1 MIKDNIK
8 IIKDLT
14 KIFLK
19 SAYQD
24 INIIN
29 KETKKINKR
38 SVFVWLILIVSLA
51 LFYISNEIIKALV
64 SSGYPEVF
72 LSIYFLVLAIFIMF
86 QTILVCTNIFYFSK
100 DIELILPFPIKP
112 VNLLIAKFNTLI
124 CTLYVS
130 EAIFGIIPICIYGIL
145 THSTL
150 LFYIYAVLIFIFFPV
165 FLALVLSII
174 MMFVMKISKFIKNK
188 EIFQTIITLLLV
200 TSIFIVEYNVINN
213 IFIQNKEIEIVE
225 NNFQIADKLI
235 EFNNKIETSNK
246 LFLVINPA
254 VKVLKN
260 SNLQNIFEII
270 KIILI
275 DFITFIIFI
284 FIGKK
289 TYLKDILKNTSYLI
303 KTSNKRIN
311 LYKKCKKNIIFK
323 AYIKKEFKNLFRNSM
338 VFMQCVY
345 PMIISLITVIIIS
358 IILLP
363 KLNEV
368 LNNPDIKQLIGNL
381 EFDLSIVYIILSG
394 IQVLFMISPASL
406 TSISRDGKNA
416 SFMKYI
422 PISYFRQIL
431 YKGLPQIFINSISVI
446 IIIGILYYAF
456 PSIGIVNVLLVFI
469 SSMILNALNSYSMI
483 IVDLLNPK
491 LEWDSEYEILKQNN
505 NRYFQYAFTVIVILI
520 LVYLNKV
527 LEGINLNLAIII
539 PSNCPVTSYT
549 ANKLSLNSFLS
560 VKKATVP
567 PFISKPIIAVNVYPS
582 FS

>member
-24 INIIN
+24 VNIIN

-213 IFIQNKEIEIVE
+213 IFIQNKEIKIVE

-446 IIIGILYYAF
+446 IIVGILYYAF
-456 PSIGIVNVLLVFI
+456 HSIGIVNVLLVFI
-469 SSMILNALNSYSMI
+469 SSMILNVLNSYSMI

-491 LEWDSEYEILKQNN
+491 LQWDSEYEILKQNN

-539 PSNCPVTSYT
+539 TSIVFLFILIIELILIKIRE
-549 ANKLSLNSFLS
+549 NKLM
-560 VKKATVP
+560 KK
-567 PFISKPIIAVNVYPS
+567 IN
-582 FS
+582 

>member
-24 INIIN
+24 VNIIN
-29 KETKKINKR
+29 KETKKINKK

-130 EAIFGIIPICIYGIL
+130 EAIFGIIPICIYGML

-150 LFYIYAVLIFIFFPV
+150 LFYIYAVFIFIFFPV

-188 EIFQTIITLLLV
+188 ETFQTIITLLLV

-235 EFNNKIETSNK
+235 EFNNRIETSNK

-303 KTSNKRIN
+303 KTSNKGIN

-469 SSMILNALNSYSMI
+469 SSMILNVLNSYSMI

-539 PSNCPVTSYT
+539 TSIVFLFILIIELILIKIRE
-549 ANKLSLNSFLS
+549 NKLM
-560 VKKATVP
+560 KK
-567 PFISKPIIAVNVYPS
+567 IN
-582 FS
+582 

>member
-24 INIIN
+24 VNIIN

-213 IFIQNKEIEIVE
+213 IFIQNKEIKIVE

-446 IIIGILYYAF
+446 IIVGILYYAF
-456 PSIGIVNVLLVFI
+456 HSIGIVNVLLVFI
-469 SSMILNALNSYSMI
+469 SSMILNVLNSYSMI

-539 PSNCPVTSYT
+539 TSIVFLFILIIELILIKIRE
-549 ANKLSLNSFLS
+549 NKLM
-560 VKKATVP
+560 KK
-567 PFISKPIIAVNVYPS
+567 IN
-582 FS
+582 

>member
-303 KTSNKRIN
+303 KTSNKGIN

-431 YKGLPQIFINSISVI
+431 YKGLPQIFINSVSVI

-539 PSNCPVTSYT
+539 TSIVFLFILIIELILIKIRE
-549 ANKLSLNSFLS
+549 NKLM
-560 VKKATVP
+560 KK
-567 PFISKPIIAVNVYPS
+567 IN
-582 FS
+582 

>member
-225 NNFQIADKLI
+225 NNFQISDKLI

-345 PMIISLITVIIIS
+345 PMIISLITVII
-358 IILLP
+358 LP

-416 SFMKYI
+416 GFMKYI

-446 IIIGILYYAF
+446 IIVGILYYAF

-469 SSMILNALNSYSMI
+469 SSMILNVLNSYSMI

-539 PSNCPVTSYT
+539 TSIVFLFILIIELILIKIRE
-549 ANKLSLNSFLS
+549 NKLM
-560 VKKATVP
+560 KK
-567 PFISKPIIAVNVYPS
+567 IN
-582 FS
+582 

>member
-303 KTSNKRIN
+303 KTSNKGIN

-416 SFMKYI
+416 GFMKYI

-446 IIIGILYYAF
+446 IIVGILYYAF

-469 SSMILNALNSYSMI
+469 SSMILNVLNSYSMI

-539 PSNCPVTSYT
+539 TSIVFLFILIIELILIKIRE
-549 ANKLSLNSFLS
+549 NKLM
-560 VKKATVP
+560 KK
-567 PFISKPIIAVNVYPS
+567 IN
-582 FS
+582 

>member
-260 SNLQNIFEII
+260 SNLKNIFEII

-303 KTSNKRIN
+303 KTSNKGIN

-539 PSNCPVTSYT
+539 TSIVFLFILIIELILIKIRE
-549 ANKLSLNSFLS
+549 NKLM
-560 VKKATVP
+560 KK
-567 PFISKPIIAVNVYPS
+567 IN
-582 FS
+582 

>member
-24 INIIN
+24 VNIIN

-260 SNLQNIFEII
+260 NNLQNIFEII

-303 KTSNKRIN
+303 KTSNKGIN

-416 SFMKYI
+416 GFMKYI

-469 SSMILNALNSYSMI
+469 SSMILNVLNSYSMI

-539 PSNCPVTSYT
+539 TSIVFLFILIIELILIKIRE
-549 ANKLSLNSFLS
+549 NKLM
-560 VKKATVP
+560 KK
-567 PFISKPIIAVNVYPS
+567 IN
-582 FS
+582 

>member
-24 INIIN
+24 VNILN

-246 LFLVINPA
+246 FFLVINPA

-260 SNLQNIFEII
+260 NNLQNIFEII

-303 KTSNKRIN
+303 KTSNKGIN

-416 SFMKYI
+416 GFMKYI

-469 SSMILNALNSYSMI
+469 SSMILNVLNSYSMI

-539 PSNCPVTSYT
+539 TSIVFLFILIIELILIKIRE
-549 ANKLSLNSFLS
+549 NKLM
-560 VKKATVP
+560 KK
-567 PFISKPIIAVNVYPS
+567 IN
-582 FS
+582 

>member
-24 INIIN
+24 VNIIN

-303 KTSNKRIN
+303 KTSNKGIN

-446 IIIGILYYAF
+446 IIVGILYYAF
-456 PSIGIVNVLLVFI
+456 HSIGIVNVLLVFI
-469 SSMILNALNSYSMI
+469 SSMILNVLNSYSMI

-491 LEWDSEYEILKQNN
+491 LQWDSEYEILKQNN

-539 PSNCPVTSYT
+539 TSIVFLFILIIELILIKIRE
-549 ANKLSLNSFLS
+549 NKLM
-560 VKKATVP
+560 KK
-567 PFISKPIIAVNVYPS
+567 IN
-582 FS
+582 

>member
-213 IFIQNKEIEIVE
+213 IFIQNKEIKIVE

-270 KIILI
+270 KIMP
-275 DFITFIIFI
+275 
-284 FIGKK
+284 G
-289 TYLKDILKNTSYLI
+289 SW
-303 KTSNKRIN
+303 
-311 LYKKCKKNIIFK
+311 
-323 AYIKKEFKNLFRNSM
+323 A
-338 VFMQCVY
+338 
-345 PMIISLITVIIIS
+345 
-358 IILLP
+358 
-363 KLNEV
+363 
-368 LNNPDIKQLIGNL
+368 
-381 EFDLSIVYIILSG
+381 
-394 IQVLFMISPASL
+394 
-406 TSISRDGKNA
+406 
-416 SFMKYI
+416 
-422 PISYFRQIL
+422 
-431 YKGLPQIFINSISVI
+431 
-446 IIIGILYYAF
+446 
-456 PSIGIVNVLLVFI
+456 
-469 SSMILNALNSYSMI
+469 
-483 IVDLLNPK
+483 
-491 LEWDSEYEILKQNN
+491 
-505 NRYFQYAFTVIVILI
+505 
-520 LVYLNKV
+520 
-527 LEGINLNLAIII
+527 
-539 PSNCPVTSYT
+539 
-549 ANKLSLNSFLS
+549 
-560 VKKATVP
+560 
-567 PFISKPIIAVNVYPS
+567 
-582 FS
+582 

>member
-24 INIIN
+24 VNILN

-284 FIGKK
+284 FIGEK

-303 KTSNKRIN
+303 KTSNKGIN

-416 SFMKYI
+416 GFMKYI

-446 IIIGILYYAF
+446 IIVGILYYAF

-469 SSMILNALNSYSMI
+469 SSMILNVLNSYSMI

-539 PSNCPVTSYT
+539 TSIVFLFILIIELILIKIRE
-549 ANKLSLNSFLS
+549 NKLM
-560 VKKATVP
+560 KK
-567 PFISKPIIAVNVYPS
+567 IN
-582 FS
+582 

>member
-150 LFYIYAVLIFIFFPV
+150 LFYIYAVLIFVFFPV

-225 NNFQIADKLI
+225 NNFQISDKLI

-416 SFMKYI
+416 GFMKYI

-446 IIIGILYYAF
+446 IIVGILYYAF

-469 SSMILNALNSYSMI
+469 SSMILNVLNSYSMI

-539 PSNCPVTSYT
+539 TSIVFLFILIIELILIKIRE
-549 ANKLSLNSFLS
+549 NKLM
-560 VKKATVP
+560 KK
-567 PFISKPIIAVNVYPS
+567 IN
-582 FS
+582 

>member
-124 CTLYVS
+124 CTLYIS

-225 NNFQIADKLI
+225 NNFQIADKFI

-303 KTSNKRIN
+303 KTSNKGIN

-416 SFMKYI
+416 GFMKYI

-446 IIIGILYYAF
+446 IIVGILYYAF

-469 SSMILNALNSYSMI
+469 SSMILNVLNSYSMI

-539 PSNCPVTSYT
+539 TSIVFLFILIIELILIKIRE
-549 ANKLSLNSFLS
+549 NKLM
-560 VKKATVP
+560 KK
-567 PFISKPIIAVNVYPS
+567 IKLIKMGL
-582 FS
+582 

>member
-213 IFIQNKEIEIVE
+213 IFIQNKEIKIVE

-284 FIGKK
+284 FIGEK

-303 KTSNKRIN
+303 KTSNKGIN

-416 SFMKYI
+416 GFMKYI

-446 IIIGILYYAF
+446 IIVGILYYAF

-469 SSMILNALNSYSMI
+469 SSMILNVLNSYSMI

-539 PSNCPVTSYT
+539 TSIVFLFILIIELILIKIRE
-549 ANKLSLNSFLS
+549 NKLM
-560 VKKATVP
+560 KK
-567 PFISKPIIAVNVYPS
+567 IN
-582 FS
+582 

>member
-225 NNFQIADKLI
+225 NNFQISDKLI

-416 SFMKYI
+416 GFMKYI

-446 IIIGILYYAF
+446 IIVGILYYAF

-469 SSMILNALNSYSMI
+469 SSMILNVLNSYSMI

-539 PSNCPVTSYT
+539 TSIVFLFILIIELILIKIRE
-549 ANKLSLNSFLS
+549 NKLM
-560 VKKATVP
+560 KK
-567 PFISKPIIAVNVYPS
+567 IN
-582 FS
+582 

>member
-188 EIFQTIITLLLV
+188 EVFQTIITLLLV

-303 KTSNKRIN
+303 KTSNKGIN

-539 PSNCPVTSYT
+539 TSIVFLFILIIELILIKIRE
-549 ANKLSLNSFLS
+549 NKLM
-560 VKKATVP
+560 KK
-567 PFISKPIIAVNVYPS
+567 IN
-582 FS
+582 

>member
-235 EFNNKIETSNK
+235 EFNNRIETSNK

-303 KTSNKRIN
+303 KTSNKGIN

-416 SFMKYI
+416 GFMKYI

-446 IIIGILYYAF
+446 IIVGILYYAF

-469 SSMILNALNSYSMI
+469 SSMILNVLNSYSMI

-539 PSNCPVTSYT
+539 TSIVFLFILIIELILIKIRE
-549 ANKLSLNSFLS
+549 NKLM
-560 VKKATVP
+560 KK
-567 PFISKPIIAVNVYPS
+567 IN
-582 FS
+582 

>member
-24 INIIN
+24 VNIIN
-29 KETKKINKR
+29 KETKKINKK

-64 SSGYPEVF
+64 SSGCPEVF

-130 EAIFGIIPICIYGIL
+130 EAIFGIIPICIYGML

-150 LFYIYAVLIFIFFPV
+150 LFYIYAVLIFVFFPV

-188 EIFQTIITLLLV
+188 ETFQTIITLLLV

-213 IFIQNKEIEIVE
+213 IFIQSKEIEIVE

-235 EFNNKIETSNK
+235 EFNNRIETSNK

-303 KTSNKRIN
+303 KTSNKGIN

-363 KLNEV
+363 KLNEI

-416 SFMKYI
+416 GFMKYI

-446 IIIGILYYAF
+446 IIIGILYCAF

-469 SSMILNALNSYSMI
+469 SSMILNVLNSYSMI

-527 LEGINLNLAIII
+527 LEDINLNLAIII
-539 PSNCPVTSYT
+539 TSIVFLFILIIELILIKIRE
-549 ANKLSLNSFLS
+549 NKLM
-560 VKKATVP
+560 KK
-567 PFISKPIIAVNVYPS
+567 IN
-582 FS
+582 

>member
-275 DFITFIIFI
+275 NFITFIIFI

-446 IIIGILYYAF
+446 IIVGILYYAF

-469 SSMILNALNSYSMI
+469 SSMILNVLNSYSMI

-539 PSNCPVTSYT
+539 TSIVFLFILIIELILIKIRE
-549 ANKLSLNSFLS
+549 NKLM
-560 VKKATVP
+560 KK
-567 PFISKPIIAVNVYPS
+567 IN
-582 FS
+582 

>member
-24 INIIN
+24 VNIIN

-225 NNFQIADKLI
+225 NNFQISDKLI

-416 SFMKYI
+416 GFMKYI

-446 IIIGILYYAF
+446 IIVGILYYAF
-456 PSIGIVNVLLVFI
+456 PSIGIVNVLLIFI
-469 SSMILNALNSYSMI
+469 SSMILNVLNSYSMI

-539 PSNCPVTSYT
+539 TSIVFLFILIIELILIKIRE
-549 ANKLSLNSFLS
+549 NKLM
-560 VKKATVP
+560 KK
-567 PFISKPIIAVNVYPS
+567 IN
-582 FS
+582 

>member
-24 INIIN
+24 VNIIN
-29 KETKKINKR
+29 KETKKINKK

-188 EIFQTIITLLLV
+188 ETFQTIITLLLV

-235 EFNNKIETSNK
+235 EFNNRIETSNK
-246 LFLVINPA
+246 FFLVINPA

-289 TYLKDILKNTSYLI
+289 TYLKDILKNTAYLI
-303 KTSNKRIN
+303 KTSNKGIN

-363 KLNEV
+363 KLNEI

-416 SFMKYI
+416 GFMKYI

-446 IIIGILYYAF
+446 IIIGILYCAF

-469 SSMILNALNSYSMI
+469 SSMILNVLNSYSMI

-539 PSNCPVTSYT
+539 TSIVFLFILIIELILIKIRE
-549 ANKLSLNSFLS
+549 NKLM
-560 VKKATVP
+560 KK
-567 PFISKPIIAVNVYPS
+567 IN
-582 FS
+582 

>member
-24 INIIN
+24 VNIIN
-29 KETKKINKR
+29 KETKKINKK

-130 EAIFGIIPICIYGIL
+130 EAIFGIIPICIYGML

-150 LFYIYAVLIFIFFPV
+150 LFYIYAVFIFIFFPV

-188 EIFQTIITLLLV
+188 ETFQTIITLLLV

-260 SNLQNIFEII
+260 NNLQNIFEII

-303 KTSNKRIN
+303 KTSNKGIN

-416 SFMKYI
+416 GFMKYI

-469 SSMILNALNSYSMI
+469 SSMILNVLNSYSMI

-539 PSNCPVTSYT
+539 TSIVFLFILIIELILIKIRE
-549 ANKLSLNSFLS
+549 NKLM
-560 VKKATVP
+560 KK
-567 PFISKPIIAVNVYPS
+567 IN
-582 FS
+582 

>member
-275 DFITFIIFI
+275 NFITFIIFI

-539 PSNCPVTSYT
+539 TSIV
-549 ANKLSLNSFLS
+549 FL
-560 VKKATVP
+560 
-567 PFISKPIIAVNVYPS
+567 FILIIELILIK
-582 FS
+582 

>member
-539 PSNCPVTSYT
+539 TSIVFLFILIIELILIKIRE
-549 ANKLSLNSFLS
+549 NKLM
-560 VKKATVP
+560 KK
-567 PFISKPIIAVNVYPS
+567 IN
-582 FS
+582 